1 MDIIFFNHLEQ
12 ERVDQVQI
20 EKWRAMHNEY
30 VKDKSNLIKSIHD
43 ECPLNIPKLEK
54 GTSEYNIEKS
64 KTNPEILDVLQDSMR
79 PFRVRILE
87 NGSITL
93 SW

>member
-30 VKDKSNLIKSIHD
+30 VKDKTNLIKSIHD
-43 ECPLNIPKLEK
+43 ECLLNIPKLEK
-54 GTSEYNIEKS
+54 GTREYNIQKS
-64 KTNPEILDVLQDSMR
+64 KTNPEILDVLQDAM
-79 PFRVRILE
+79 
-87 NGSITL
+87 
-93 SW
+93 